1 VGGTELL
8 SADVAIVGCGPVG
21 VLLEGDWAALC
32 DRWEWSHVVRAVLEM
47 PSLAV
52 LVIAVI
58 L

>member
-1 VGGTELL
+1 VGGAALL
-8 SADVAIVGCGPVG
+8 STDVAIVDCGPAG
-21 VLLEGDWAALC
+21 ALPEGDWAALC

-47 PSLAV
+47 LSLAV